1 MADSR
6 VEVVG
11 GLRVSQAAFDADRF
25 TFTITGALE
34 FGRVPDGVDVR
45 LPLPGGDSF
54 YASIVAVKDLDS
66 SPGIT
71 RIAVSVLAV
80 EVGRER
86 LEKLNIAGEQLQ
98 LVRRTFE
105 PSHHAGQP
113 SGPDRIRADDF
124 LRTVETVGIS
134 IVGIMGLLI
143 LAAAIF
149 VPPLLGDR
157 VNGTV
162 VAWMIAAVAAFLGAV
177 VLVNAD
183 RRWSLPVLMFACVFF
198 FVSCGSN
205 LKLHLD

>member
-11 GLRVSQAAFDADRF
+11 GLRVSEAAFDADRF
-25 TFTITGALE
+25 KFTIIGSLE
-34 FGRVPDGVDVR
+34 FGRVPDGVDLR
-45 LPLPGGDSF
+45 LPLPGGGYF
-54 YASIVAVKDLDS
+54 YASIAAVKDLDS

-71 RIAVSVLAV
+71 QIAVSVLAV
-80 EVGRER
+80 EVGRGR
-86 LEKLNIAGEQLQ
+86 LEKLSIVGEQLQ

-105 PSHHAGQP
+105 PSSDAGQY
-113 SGPDRIRADDF
+113 SGAHRIRADDVIA
-124 LRTVETVGIS
+124 TVETIGIS
-134 IVGIMGLLI
+134 IIGFLGLLI

-149 VPPLLGDR
+149 VPPLVGDR

-162 VAWMIAAVAAFLGAV
+162 VTWMIAGVASFIGAV

-183 RRWSLPVLMFACVFF
+183 RRWSLPVLMFACAFF